1 MIMSIDIEK
10 SFDKIQHPFMTEK
23 NNLSKLGVEGN
34 VLNLIKITK
43 QLMSYLIAEI
53 LYTFPL
59 SMGTSK
65 GSLIT
70 SIQYY
75 TVGNNTRRYKRQTN
89 QKQREYKELFIHR

>member
-1 MIMSIDIEK
+1 
-10 SFDKIQHPFMTEK
+10 MTEK
-23 NNLSKLGVEGN
+23 NSLSKLGIEGN

-43 QLMSYLIAEI
+43 QLMSHLIAEI
-53 LYTFPL
+53 LYIFPL

-75 TVGNNTRRYKRQTN
+75 TVGNNTRRRYKRQTD
-89 QKQREYKELFIHR
+89 QKQRE